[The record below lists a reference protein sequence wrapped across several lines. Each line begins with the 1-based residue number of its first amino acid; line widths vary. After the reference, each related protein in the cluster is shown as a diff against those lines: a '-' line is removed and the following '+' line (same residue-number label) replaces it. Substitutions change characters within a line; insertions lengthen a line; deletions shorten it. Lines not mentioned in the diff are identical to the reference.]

1 MNLFLIALCVSM
13 FIFIFV
19 CVCLLYTKKKITV
32 YATIAKTN
40 KEMKKGLMFIKYKLP
55 TNHGMLFMM
64 PSRNNHLFWMKNTF
78 IPLDIIFIDKTSI
91 KNNFTI
97 VGVHKNRQPHDKTL
111 KGIGKK
117 SDSVLEMNGGWF
129 DSNDMR
135 IGDIID
141 MRYKMVL

>member
-40 KEMKKGLMFIKYKLP
+40 KEMKKGLMFIKHRLP
-55 TNHGMLFMM
+55 KNHGMLFMM

-97 VGVHKNRQPHDKTL
+97 VGVHKNRQPHDKNL
-111 KGIGKK
+111 KGIDKK